1 MSGEKRMHDV
11 RSATVNDYENLL
23 RCYVGI
29 WESLLE
35 WLPDSFVAPELE
47 SIRKSEYGKRLNE
60 GLESKDGLY
69 LVAEENNQ
77 IVGVAFGREY
87 AGVCTLSFL
96 GVKKAMRN
104 KGVGSSL
111 LGRLV
116 EEAKKRSAH
125 KIWLFTSPNLL
136 PALSL
141 YIKNGF
147 LPEGFLRKHTR
158 GLDMIVYSKFL

>member
-1 MSGEKRMHDV
+1 MFEEKGMHDV
-11 RSATVNDYENLL
+11 RFATVNDYGGLL

-35 WLPDSFVAPELE
+35 WLPDSFVGPELE
-47 SIRKSEYGKRLNE
+47 SIRILEYGKRLKE
-60 GLESKDGLY
+60 GIESKDGIY

-87 AGVCTLSFL
+87 AGVCTLNFL
-96 GVKKAMRN
+96 GVKKALRH

-116 EEAKKRSAH
+116 EEAKKRNAH
-125 KIWLFTSPNLL
+125 KVWLFTSPNLL
-136 PALSL
+136 PAISL